1 MLIISTLIEISLNLP
16 QRYKIDIIL
25 DIKSHIIFMQRKF
38 ITNLGLLI
46 LLNLLIKP
54 FWVFGIDRTVQNIVG
69 AEDFGFYFT
78 IFNFSF
84 LFNILLDMGIT
95 NFNNRNI
102 AQNSQLL
109 AKHFSGIIS
118 LKLILGFVYFLVTI
132 GVGLLW
138 GYHSKQLYLLMLVGF
153 NQFLLSLLLY
163 LRSNISGLLLF
174 RTESFMSILDRTLM
188 IIIMSVLLWGGVT
201 NSPFKIEWFV
211 YAQTVAYVTAVLTA
225 YTIVIFKSKSLKMTW
240 NYPFFLMIL
249 RKSLPFALLT
259 LLMTFYNRI
268 DTVMIGKLLP
278 KGEGA
283 IQAGIYAHAYR
294 ILEATNQIAFLF
306 AILLLPTFSHLIK
319 QGQKM
324 THIIKIAFSLLFV
337 STTLLAVNSFFY
349 SYEFMDLLYDDYLQQ
364 SADVYAIIIFGVIA
378 MGASYV
384 FGTLLTANG
393 NLKELNIIAGIS
405 LIISLV
411 LNITLVPQM
420 QALGSAIA
428 NVSALSFST
437 IAQLFV
443 VRNSFNFAIDLKF
456 INAIIAFVAITV
468 LAVYA
473 STFVD
478 SVYWIW
484 KIIIVSFLSLM
495 IAMLLKL
502 LNIKEFISAVK
513 DRES

>member
-1 MLIISTLIEISLNLP
+1 MIEISLNLP

-25 DIKSHIIFMQRKF
+25 DVNLHIIFMQRKF

-78 IFNFSF
+78 VFNFSF

-174 RTESFMSILDRTLM
+174 RTESFMSVLDRSLM

-201 NSPFKIEWFV
+201 NKPFKIEWFV
-211 YAQTVAYVTAVLTA
+211 YAQTVAYVLAVIVA
-225 YTIVIFKSKSLKMTW
+225 YTVVILKSKTLKMTW

-268 DTVMIGKLLP
+268 DSVMISKLLP
-278 KGEGA
+278 AGHGA

-306 AILLLPTFSHLIK
+306 AVLLLPSFSHLIK
-319 QGQKM
+319 EKQKI
-324 THIIKIAFSLLFV
+324 THIIKISFSLLFV

-349 SYEFMDLLYDDYLQQ
+349 SYEFMDLLYDDYLKQ
-364 SADVYAIIIFGVIA
+364 SANVYAIIIFGVIA
-378 MGASYV
+378 MGSSYV

-393 NLKELNIIAGIS
+393 NLKELNVIAA
-405 LIISLV
+405 ISLV
-411 LNITLVPQM
+411 ISLGLNIMLVPRF

-428 NVSALSFST
+428 NLSALSFSA
-437 IAQLFV
+437 IAQLYV
-443 VRNSFNFAIDLKF
+443 VRSSFGFSIDIKFLKAIV
-456 INAIIAFVAITV
+456 AFVFITV
-468 LAVYA
+468 LTVYA
-473 STFVD
+473 STFID
-478 SVYWIW
+478 SIYWIW
-484 KIIIVSFLSLM
+484 KIVISIIISLI
-495 IAMLLKL
+495 IAMLFKL
-502 LNIKEFISAVK
+502 LNVKEFVNAVK
-513 DRES
+513 DRED